1 MVVLV
6 IGFGNCIRWG
16 KVDELNLD
24 NFEGFLKPQD
34 MGQAWQMEGPPLR
47 VSQCLCGQVDGK
59 IVSPVRSTV

>member
-6 IGFGNCIRWG
+6 VGFGNCIRWG

-34 MGQAWQMEGPPLR
+34 MGQAWQMEGPDR
-47 VSQCLCGQVDGK
+47 VSQC
-59 IVSPVRSTV
+59 